1 MEEGDGKK
9 IDSRH
14 TLRTTLIGFLNQFA
28 YGAGVLGSA
37 YLLGYIGWSPAW
49 LVFGI
54 AGWVARQNYL
64 REKEIKV
71 AINRASIADEK
82 GVILAR
88 LEDLPSWVFFPDI
101 ERAEWVNKIM
111 RQLWPF
117 VGHYVKN
124 LLKESVER
132 SIRESLPLYMR
143 SFVFEKIILGDIPPR
158 IGGIK
163 VYQENV
169 ARNEIIMDLEVMYS
183 GDCHIQVK
191 VKRMKAGIKDVQVNG
206 KVRVVLKPLVKKMP
220 LIGAVTV
227 FFLNNPA
234 IDFNLTNLADVLDI
248 PGLSDLLRKAIM
260 DQLAALMVLPNK
272 ITVPL
277 ISDIPSKTLKLPNP
291 DGVLR
296 IEALGAKE
304 LVRADVGVLGMGKS
318 DPYAIILVGA
328 QEFRTSV
335 IKNTITPKW
344 NYICEAIVDQLHGQ
358 ALEIEVMDE
367 DQGSKDDF
375 LGRISIPINSLIAR
389 GKDDMW
395 LQLEETKSGLI
406 NIRVTWFALSS
417 DPLDLPNQ
425 IALNRSTGMKYSL
438 SSALL
443 VVFLDSAKHLPNAT
457 RAAGEPSPWVQFT
470 LDRQKVT
477 SSACPKTNDP
487 VWEESF
493 QLLVKNP
500 EVQELEVE
508 VLDSKLSKSL
518 GYLKI
523 RLSQLLKESNMYLEQ
538 PFVLSSAGS
547 NAKIFLSL
555 QLKILNCVHD
565 STKDEKLD
573 SGSVGSKSR
582 QGSPVHKSP
591 QGSPVSKTF
600 SLSSESEK
608 SASVSEK
615 AETTGSVIPS
625 LEEMIHSTVAP
636 IVDTAEISR
645 EILNQTSKEESPAP
659 SIDDNK
665 EGRIQLTLRYSIPRN
680 RLIVVVHKV
689 VNLIQR
695 EGEEKPD
702 PYVKVYLLPDRTKDN
717 KQKTQVCKNSCNP
730 VYDESL
736 EFEVSATDVSSC
748 SLEITVNSR
757 FGTMFSRGRVLAK
770 ATIDLTKFDLSKAIT
785 DWYDLEILD

>member
-1 MEEGDGKK
+1 
-9 IDSRH
+9 
-14 TLRTTLIGFLNQFA
+14 
-28 YGAGVLGSA
+28 
-37 YLLGYIGWSPAW
+37 
-49 LVFGI
+49 
-54 AGWVARQNYL
+54 
-64 REKEIKV
+64 
-71 AINRASIADEK
+71 
-82 GVILAR
+82 
-88 LEDLPSWVFFPDI
+88 
-101 ERAEWVNKIM
+101 
-111 RQLWPF
+111 
-117 VGHYVKN
+117 
-124 LLKESVER
+124 
-132 SIRESLPLYMR
+132 
-143 SFVFEKIILGDIPPR
+143 
-158 IGGIK
+158 
-163 VYQENV
+163 
-169 ARNEIIMDLEVMYS
+169 
-183 GDCHIQVK
+183 
-191 VKRMKAGIKDVQVNG
+191 
-206 KVRVVLKPLVKKMP
+206 MP

-234 IDFNLTNLADVLDI
+234 IDFNLTNLADVFDT
-248 PGLSDLLRKAIM
+248 PGLSDLLRKAIL

-272 ITVPL
+272 ITVQL

-291 DGVLR
+291 DGILR

-375 LGRISIPINSLIAR
+375 LGRISIPINSLITK

-443 VVFLDSAKHLPNAT
+443 IVFLDSAKHLPNAT

-493 QLLVKNP
+493 QFLVKNP

-538 PFVLSSAGS
+538 PFVLSSTGS

-555 QLKILNCVHD
+555 QLKILSCVQD

-573 SGSVGSKSR
+573 SGSAGSRSR
-582 QGSPVHKSP
+582 QGSPIHKSP

-615 AETTGSVIPS
+615 AETTGAVIPS

-748 SLEITVNSR
+748 SLEVTVNSR

>member
-1 MEEGDGKK
+1 MSDNKK
-9 IDSRH
+9 VDERH
-14 TLRTTLIGFLNQFA
+14 TLTTTLFGFLNKFA

-37 YLLGYIGWSPAW
+37 YLLGSFGWSPAW
-49 LVFGI
+49 LIFGI

-88 LEDLPSWVFFPDI
+88 LGDLPSWVFFPDI
-101 ERAEWVNKIM
+101 ERAEWINKIL

-124 LLKESVER
+124 LLKNTVEP
-132 SIRESLPLYMR
+132 SIRESLPLYLR

-183 GDCHIQVK
+183 GDCNIQVK
-191 VKRMKAGIKDVQVNG
+191 VKRMKAGIKDFQING

-248 PGLSDLLRKAIM
+248 PGLSDLLRKAVS

-272 ITVPL
+272 ITVQL
-277 ISDIPSKTLKLPNP
+277 ITDIPSKTLKLPNP

-296 IEALGAKE
+296 IEVLGAKE
-304 LVRADVGVLGMGKS
+304 LIRADVGVLGMGKS
-318 DPYAIILVGA
+318 DPYAIISVGA
-328 QEFRTSV
+328 QEFKTSV

-375 LGRISIPINSLIAR
+375 LGRISIPINSLITK

-406 NIRVTWFALSS
+406 NIRVAWFTLSN

-425 IALNRSTGMKYSL
+425 IALNRNTGMKYSL

-493 QLLVKNP
+493 QFLIHNP
-500 EVQELEVE
+500 EVQDLEIE
-508 VLDSKLSKSL
+508 VLDSRLSKSL
-518 GYLKI
+518 GYVKI
-523 RLSQLLKESNMYLEQ
+523 HLAQLLKENNMYLEQ
-538 PFVLSSAGS
+538 PFSLSGTGANS
-547 NAKIFLSL
+547 KIFLSM
-555 QLKILNCVHD
+555 QLKILNNIQE
-565 STKDEKLD
+565 SKKEKEEKSE
-573 SGSVGSKSR
+573 SGSHGSRSR
-582 QGSPVHKSP
+582 QGSPITKSP

-600 SLSSESEK
+600 SLSSESDK
-608 SASVSEK
+608 SISLSEK
-615 AETTGSVIPS
+615 IEITNPTIPS
-625 LEEMIHSTVAP
+625 LEEMIHATVSP
-636 IVDTAEISR
+636 IIDTAEISR
-645 EILNQTSKEESPAP
+645 EILTSTTKENSPSP

-680 RLIVVVHKV
+680 KLIVVVHKV
-689 VNLIQR
+689 VNLIQK
-695 EGEEKPD
+695 EGEDKPD
-702 PYVKVYLLPDRTKDN
+702 PYVKIYLLPDRTKDN
-717 KQKTQVCKNSCNP
+717 KQKTQVCKNTCNP

-748 SLEITVNSR
+748 SLEVTVNSR
-757 FGTMFSRGRVLAK
+757 SGTMFSRGRILAK
-770 ATIDLTKFDLSKAIT
+770 ATIDLTRFDLSKAVT
-785 DWYDLEILD
+785 DWYDLEIVE